1 MTLANGA
8 HVSIDGI
15 SLMLAEDE
23 DGEHYEQG
31 FESLFAPTQA
41 IAGEVAKE
49 QIRPEKLLWS
59 LTDASGGEGGLIYY
73 PQDPTT
79 YDVGSLINPTTRGKL
94 TTRAQRYRTSLARA
108 GSNADTGSRPA
119 GISTFTHGIIFWE
132 DNLIQSIN
140 GIGWV
145 ATQDTSP
152 AMTGTSYSD
161 AISDGTNAAGLPGFG
176 GTANLVPVVS
186 ADASTI
192 AWLDADTGTTVF
204 GQDRGAVGCVLDGV
218 PYVFSGAV
226 AGLTLYKKAAVMDS
240 AADWAGTT
248 VYPTAIIPVGIW
260 GEDFW
265 TDCEAAEASL
275 FFSYSSQNQ
284 CFVWESRADV
294 GRPFWTGPPGFAGKK
309 LVYSSNVLFVLGNQS
324 TSGGRKYAGVWA
336 IPLARREPLFVAA
349 PRKHKNTE
357 LRDFSIGCAG
367 QGPFIYA
374 ADAGAGKVFVYD
386 IERNALSLFDDLANG
401 GTGDGTSFSPYV
413 NLLDPATAS
422 IERTQDW
429 GGKGSATLTNGWF
442 AETNC
447 TITRSTAV
455 GGKHGAQALR
465 LSSTASGNMATITD
479 TGLGGIEVSPS
490 TAYAVSIWFRAGA
503 SVRACNAIIRWYDS
517 SGTIISST
525 TGSDTNDAVGSWTE
539 VTATGTS
546 PATATTAAIAA
557 QVQSTGAGSEL
568 HYIDATNFQQGA
580 TVGTDRMAFL
590 ALHGTRLYT
599 ATYKP
604 LDNTGTSLQII
615 SWDDLLPE
623 NRDDSQTISA
633 TWESAEWDNGL
644 PMEIKALIGFYVTFE
659 VTDTGTT
666 SGLIANSRITVS
678 YAIDGGSYTDT
689 TVITSAT
696 TPSGAKGRV
705 FIQASTG
712 TTTIKYTRLKVKA
725 TLDNN
730 ATAGVAPPILYGI
743 TPESQLMA
751 YARTWNLVARVENE
765 ESNERPRNRQHSAA
779 QIRDLLI
786 ALATNKDLV
795 TLLDGYNR
803 PQGGTDGT
811 HFTTHTVMV
820 EDPVFRVRSE
830 GLEVARLKLRSVS

>member
-1 MTLANGA
+1 
-8 HVSIDGI
+8 
-15 SLMLAEDE
+15 MLAEDE

-119 GISTFTHGIIFWE
+119 GISTYTHGFIWWE

-140 GIGWV
+140 GLGWV

-161 AISDGTNAAGLPGFG
+161 AISDGTTAAGLPAVGNA
-176 GTANLVPVVS
+176 ANIVPTVS
-186 ADASTI
+186 ADSSTI
-192 AWLDADTGTTVF
+192 AWVDTESGTTVF
-204 GQDRGAVGCVLDGV
+204 SQTAGSGAVGCVLDGV
-218 PYVFSGAV
+218 PYVFSYV
-226 AGLTLYKKAAVMDS
+226 STLTLYKKAAVMDS
-240 AADWAGTT
+240 IADWAGTV
-248 VYPTAIIPVGIW
+248 VYPTGIVPVGLW
-260 GEDFW
+260 GEDYW
-265 TDCEAAEASL
+265 TDCEAAETSL

-294 GRPFWTGPPGFAGKK
+294 GRPFGTGPPGFAGKR
-309 LVYSSNVLFVLGNQS
+309 LVSSSGVLFVLGNQA
-324 TSGGRKYAGVWA
+324 TSGGRKYAGMWA
-336 IPLARREPLFVAA
+336 IPLSRREPIFVAA

-367 QGPFIYA
+367 QGAYIYA
-374 ADAGAGKVFVYD
+374 ADAGAGKMFVYD

-413 NLLDPATAS
+413 NLMPTGATS
-422 IERTQDW
+422 IEANATT
-429 GGKGSATLTNGWF
+429 GGKGAASLVDGWF

-447 TITRSTAV
+447 TATRSTTV
-455 GGKHGAQALR
+455 GGRRGPQALR
-465 LSSTASGNMATITD
+465 LSWTAGGNMAAITD
-479 TGLGGIEVSPS
+479 TGLGGTEGSPS

-503 SVRACNAIIRWYDS
+503 SVRDCNSIIRWYDS
-517 SGTIISST
+517 TGCIISST
-525 TGSDTNDAVGSWTE
+525 TGTDAADAVGSWTE

-546 PATATTAAIAA
+546 PATAATAAIAA
-557 QVQSTGAGSEL
+557 QVQATGAGSEL

-623 NRDDSQTISA
+623 NRDDSQAISA

-678 YAIDGGSYTDT
+678 YAIDGGAYTDT

-705 FIQASTG
+705 FIQASDG
-712 TTTIKYTRLKVKA
+712 TTTIKYSRLKVKA

-730 ATAGVAPPILYGI
+730 ATAGVAPPILFGI

-751 YARTWNLVARVENE
+751 YARTWNIVALVENE

-795 TLLDGYNR
+795 TFLDGYDR

-811 HFTTHTVMV
+811 HFTSHTVMV
-820 EDPVFRVRSE
+820 EDPVFKVRSE
-830 GLEVARLKLRSVS
+830 GLEVARIKLRSVS